1 MKVIHSLFFLI
12 AIHGFVSTVY
22 SQTFYQGIVADSS
35 SLEVISGVHVKV
47 KNSVQGT
54 VTNRNGRFSIAASSF
69 DTLVFSFIGY
79 KTLEVPLIFEETT
92 LLIRLRENIN
102 LLKEIIITA
111 SRLTGSEV
119 TRSVRVLPRVMSGA
133 EGVFSPI
140 DYFSRW
146 QKEKRKLL
154 KMIEE
159 SDRTIT
165 YLQVV
170 SDQLIRE
177 ELIETFELTENQY
190 YDLLARFNQQSGAV
204 QYATDPDV
212 IYTAL
217 KSFLQKSALK

>member
-1 MKVIHSLFFLI
+1 MELIRSLTLISLFQLI
-12 AIHGFVSTVY
+12 VSVGYTQ
-22 SQTFYQGIVADSS
+22 SIYQGIVADSS
-35 SLEVISGVHVKV
+35 TLEIISGAHVRLK
-47 KNSVQGT
+47 SSAQGT
-54 VTNRNGRFSIAASSF
+54 VTNRQGRFSVTASTF

-92 LLIRLRENIN
+92 LLIRLRENVN
-102 LLKEIIITA
+102 LLREIIITA

-119 TRSVRVLPRVMSGA
+119 TRSVRVLPKVMSDA
-133 EGVFSPI
+133 DGVFSPI

-159 SDRTIT
+159 GDRTIT

-177 ELIETFELTENQY
+177 ELMETYELTEKQY
-190 YDLLARFNQQSGAV
+190 YDLLARFNQQSGTV
-204 QYATDPDV
+204 QYATNPEE
-212 IYTAL
+212 IYKSL
-217 KSFLQKSALK
+217 KSFLEKSLR